1 MILGPRRYEMRF
13 PLAAALSSVLLLTSI
28 ARADPILY
36 GGNGGHPN
44 IDGTP
49 LSIHNGWLVGIDQD
63 TGTVVPIGHPDDV
76 ARISGIAFASYDL
89 LYATTLGGG
98 GFPDTP
104 PPPNSSRLILI
115 NPNTGALV
123 SDFGLI
129 RAGVGGQGISIA
141 DLAIQPG
148 TGVLYG
154 IESREAAG
162 GLGPPFGNLYT
173 IDRNTGVAT
182 LIGSTGLENVSLAF
196 APNGTL
202 YATSAAVNPD
212 DPFGPLIE
220 VQVATLDPA
229 TGKVLTAVPTSMFYT
244 ALAFDA
250 TNGLLVGGTGSGDTL
265 LSGDIFTIDPV
276 TGNQI
281 AHVSDTGLDF
291 IGDLDFRP
299 VPEPA
304 SLTLL
309 GLGLAAILSRL
320 HFRLSIKER
329 VVSCFQTPTR

>member
-1 MILGPRRYEMRF
+1 MRF
-13 PLAAALSSVLLLTSI
+13 QLAVALGSVLLFTSI
-28 ARADPILY
+28 AKADPILY

-44 IDGTP
+44 VDGTP
-49 LSIHNGWLVGIDQD
+49 LSIHNGWLVGVDED
-63 TGTVVPIGHPDDV
+63 TGAVVPIGHPDDV

-89 LYATTLGGG
+89 LYAATLGGG

-104 PPPNSSRLILI
+104 PPPNPSRLILI
-115 NPNTGALV
+115 NPTTGALV

-129 RAGVGGQGISIA
+129 RAGVGGPGISIS

-182 LIGSTGLENVSLAF
+182 LVGSTGLENASLAF

-202 YATSAAVNPD
+202 YATSGAVNPD
-212 DPFGPLIE
+212 DPLGPLIE

-229 TGKVLTAVPTSMFYT
+229 TGKVLTSVPTSMFYT

-250 TNGLLVGGTGSGDTL
+250 TNGLLVGGTGSGNSF

-281 AHVSDTGLDF
+281 AHVSDTGLNF

-304 SLTLL
+304 SLTLS
-309 GLGLAAILSRL
+309 GLGLAVILLRL
-320 HFRLSIKER
+320 HFCHSIKER
-329 VVSCFQTPTR
+329 IVSCFQTPTR

>member
-1 MILGPRRYEMRF
+1 M
-13 PLAAALSSVLLLTSI
+13 
-28 ARADPILY
+28 
-36 GGNGGHPN
+36 
-44 IDGTP
+44 
-49 LSIHNGWLVGIDQD
+49 
-63 TGTVVPIGHPDDV
+63 
-76 ARISGIAFASYDL
+76 
-89 LYATTLGGG
+89 
-98 GFPDTP
+98 
-104 PPPNSSRLILI
+104 
-115 NPNTGALV
+115 
-123 SDFGLI
+123 I
-129 RAGVGGQGISIA
+129 RAGVGGQAISIA

-182 LIGSTGLENVSLAF
+182 LVGSTGLENVSLAF
-196 APNGTL
+196 APNGAL
-202 YATSAAVNPD
+202 YATSGAVNPE

-250 TNGLLVGGTGSGDTL
+250 SNGLLVGGTGSGNSF
-265 LSGDIFTIDPV
+265 LSGDIFTIDPA

-299 VPEPA
+299 MPEPA

-309 GLGLAAILSRL
+309 GLGVAAVLSRL
-320 HFRLSIKER
+320 HSRIR
-329 VVSCFQTPTR
+329 

>member
-1 MILGPRRYEMRF
+1 MRF
-13 PLAAALSSVLLLTSI
+13 PLVAALRSVLLFTSI

-104 PPPNSSRLILI
+104 PPPNSSRLVLI

-148 TGVLYG
+148 CCLTNYLAHFVL
-154 IESREAAG
+154 IIWHTRL
-162 GLGPPFGNLYT
+162 GLRPLFRLGRSPDSLAPFRRHPP
-173 IDRNTGVAT
+173 
-182 LIGSTGLENVSLAF
+182 IGSRG
-196 APNGTL
+196 
-202 YATSAAVNPD
+202 
-212 DPFGPLIE
+212 
-220 VQVATLDPA
+220 
-229 TGKVLTAVPTSMFYT
+229 
-244 ALAFDA
+244 
-250 TNGLLVGGTGSGDTL
+250 
-265 LSGDIFTIDPV
+265 
-276 TGNQI
+276 
-281 AHVSDTGLDF
+281 
-291 IGDLDFRP
+291 
-299 VPEPA
+299 
-304 SLTLL
+304 
-309 GLGLAAILSRL
+309 
-320 HFRLSIKER
+320 
-329 VVSCFQTPTR
+329 C

>member
-1 MILGPRRYEMRF
+1 MRRIDGFVNRKISQ
-13 PLAAALSSVLLLTSI
+13 ALELTSSSV
-28 ARADPILY
+28 
-36 GGNGGHPN
+36 
-44 IDGTP
+44 
-49 LSIHNGWLVGIDQD
+49 DQD
-63 TGTVVPIGHPDDV
+63 AGTVVPIGHPDDV
-76 ARISGIAFASYDL
+76 ARISGITFASYDL

-98 GFPDTP
+98 GFPDNP

-141 DLAIQPG
+141 DLAIQPD
-148 TGVLYG
+148 TGLLYG

-173 IDRNTGVAT
+173 IDRNTGESILV
-182 LIGSTGLENVSLAF
+182 GSTGLENASLSF

-220 VQVATLDPA
+220 IQVATLDPA
-229 TGKVLTAVPTSMFYT
+229 TGKVLMAVPTSMFYT
-244 ALAFDA
+244 ALAFDGS
-250 TNGLLVGGTGSGDTL
+250 TGLLVSGTGSGNSL
-265 LSGDIFTIDPV
+265 LSGDIFTIDAA

-291 IGDLDFRP
+291 IGDLDFDP
-299 VPEPA
+299 CPNQP
-304 SLTLL
+304 
-309 GLGLAAILSRL
+309 I
-320 HFRLSIKER
+320 
-329 VVSCFQTPTR
+329 

>member
-1 MILGPRRYEMRF
+1 MRF
-13 PLAAALSSVLLLTSI
+13 PLVMALSSVLLFTSI

-98 GFPDTP
+98 GFPDNP

-123 SDFGLI
+123 SDFELI

-182 LIGSTGLENVSLAF
+182 LVGGTGLENASLAF
-196 APNGTL
+196 GPNGTL
-202 YATSAAVNPD
+202 YATSGAVNPD

-229 TGKVLTAVPTSMFYT
+229 TGKVLTAMPTSMFYT

-250 TNGLLVGGTGSGDTL
+250 TTGLLVGGTGSGDSFV
-265 LSGDIFTIDPV
+265 SGDIFTIDPV

-281 AHVSDTGLDF
+281 AHVSNTGLDF
-291 IGDLDFRP
+291 IGGLDFRP
-299 VPEPA
+299 VPEPS
-304 SLTLL
+304 SLTLV
-309 GLGLAAILSRL
+309 GLGLAAVLSGL
-320 HFRLSIKER
+320 HSRIR
-329 VVSCFQTPTR
+329 

>member
-1 MILGPRRYEMRF
+1 
-13 PLAAALSSVLLLTSI
+13 
-28 ARADPILY
+28 
-36 GGNGGHPN
+36 
-44 IDGTP
+44 
-49 LSIHNGWLVGIDQD
+49 
-63 TGTVVPIGHPDDV
+63 
-76 ARISGIAFASYDL
+76 
-89 LYATTLGGG
+89 
-98 GFPDTP
+98 
-104 PPPNSSRLILI
+104 LIQI

-182 LIGSTGLENVSLAF
+182 LVGSTGLENVSLAF

-202 YATSAAVNPD
+202 YATSAAVNPA

-220 VQVATLDPA
+220 VQIATIDPA
-229 TGKVLTAVPTSMFYT
+229 TGKVLTAVPTSMFYA
-244 ALAFDA
+244 ALAFDG
-250 TNGLLVGGTGSGDTL
+250 TNGLLVGGTGSGNSL
-265 LSGDIFTIDPV
+265 VSGDIFTIDPA

-281 AHVSDTGLDF
+281 AHLSDTGLDF

-304 SLTLL
+304 SLTLV
-309 GLGLAAILSRL
+309 GLGLAAVLSRL
-320 HFRLSIKER
+320 HFRVR
-329 VVSCFQTPTR
+329 

>member
-1 MILGPRRYEMRF
+1 MRF
-13 PLAAALSSVLLLTSI
+13 PLAAALSSVLLFTSI

-89 LYATTLGGG
+89 LYGATLGGG

-104 PPPNSSRLILI
+104 PPPNSSRLVLI

-162 GLGPPFGNLYT
+162 AKSLRPCRPRCSTPPSPLMEPMGYSSAGP
-173 IDRNTGVAT
+173 V
-182 LIGSTGLENVSLAF
+182 V
-196 APNGTL
+196 GTRF
-202 YATSAAVNPD
+202 SVE
-212 DPFGPLIE
+212 I
-220 VQVATLDPA
+220 
-229 TGKVLTAVPTSMFYT
+229 S
-244 ALAFDA
+244 
-250 TNGLLVGGTGSGDTL
+250 S
-265 LSGDIFTIDPV
+265 
-276 TGNQI
+276 
-281 AHVSDTGLDF
+281 
-291 IGDLDFRP
+291 R
-299 VPEPA
+299 
-304 SLTLL
+304 LTL
-309 GLGLAAILSRL
+309 
-320 HFRLSIKER
+320 
-329 VVSCFQTPTR
+329 